1 MDLQEPLDELARPP
15 TRFHHDLTFPPPE
28 RIRVYDDTLR
38 DGEQMPGVAIAP
50 AAKFELARALSDIG
64 VHIMDVGF
72 PAVSESE
79 RETLRLVLEG
89 RRRGEIRADLPG
101 KRGGEGD
108 LPTGWGGE
116 ITPVELQEP
125 LAELARDPKRFSH
138 DLRFPPAEKIRI
150 YDDTLRDGEQMPGV
164 AITPRDKYELARM
177 LSDIGVHIMDVGFP
191 SVSEGER
198 ETLRL
203 VLEGRKRGELR
214 ADLEVVCMMRSTK
227 GDIDATMRV
236 IDKLGHKREDV
247 TYFIFT
253 SASDLH
259 VKYKLGKTLLH
270 RDGIP
275 ESEWLELPVSYYRE
289 ANLRMMCEAISY
301 AREQG
306 ATSIEFGGEDGSRAD
321 VDYIAEIHREGLKA
335 GGTRPS
341 TPDTVGCYSPFAVRE
356 YIPAIK
362 AAAPD
367 APLVVH
373 FHNDLGLGAWNT
385 VMALG
390 SGAEVFTT
398 SVNGIGERTGNAPMH
413 QVLLQL
419 RYLFGIDLPGFKY
432 DKLRTLARS
441 LERMSGIPV
450 QPTEPGIGLDVFS
463 HESGI
468 HTAGLLIH
476 PAIYQFIPPS
486 DLGAEITYVYGKHS
500 GALVIEHALRHAGIA
515 PEPELVAKVL
525 AEVKRIRE
533 ERAERSD
540 FSDFH
545 RRYYDHL
552 NRMGLT
558 AEEVV
563 DIARALTAN

>member
-1 MDLQEPLDELARPP
+1 MNPGDPGAKKAVELQEPLEELARDP
-15 TRFHHDLTFPPPE
+15 TRFSHDLTFPPAGK
-28 RIRVYDDTLR
+28 IRVYDDTLR
-38 DGEQMPGVAIAP
+38 DGEQMPGVALSP
-50 AAKFELARALSDIG
+50 GVKYELATMLSDIG

-72 PAVSESE
+72 PSVSESE

-89 RRRGEIRADLPG
+89 RRRGE
-101 KRGGEGD
+101 
-108 LPTGWGGE
+108 
-116 ITPVELQEP
+116 
-125 LAELARDPKRFSH
+125 
-138 DLRFPPAEKIRI
+138 
-150 YDDTLRDGEQMPGV
+150 
-164 AITPRDKYELARM
+164 
-177 LSDIGVHIMDVGFP
+177 
-191 SVSEGER
+191 
-198 ETLRL
+198 
-203 VLEGRKRGELR
+203 LR

-227 GDIDATMRV
+227 NDIDATMKV
-236 IDKLGHKREDV
+236 IDGLGYPRDSV

-270 RDGIP
+270 REGIP
-275 ESEWLELPVSYYRE
+275 ESEWLELPVSYYRA
-289 ANLRMMCEAISY
+289 ANLRMMCEAIGY

-306 ATSIEFGGEDGSRAD
+306 ARSIEFGGEDGSRAD

-367 APLVVH
+367 SPLVVH

-385 VMALG
+385 VVALG

-413 QVLLQL
+413 QVLMQL
-419 RYLFGIDLPGFKY
+419 RYLFGIEIPGFKY
-432 DKLRTLARS
+432 EKLRELARH
-441 LERMSGIPV
+441 LERVSGIPV
-450 QPTEPGIGLDVFS
+450 QPTEPGIGLNVFR

-476 PAIYQFIPPS
+476 PAIYQFLPPADFGTEVS
-486 DLGAEITYVYGKHS
+486 YVYGKHS
-500 GALVIEHALRHAGIA
+500 GAVVVEHALRDAGIP
-515 PEPELVAKVL
+515 PEPDLVGKVL

-533 ERAERSD
+533 ERASRAD

-552 NRMGLT
+552 NQMGLN
-558 AEEVV
+558 ADEVV
-563 DIARALTAN
+563 DIAKALDAGARD

>member
-1 MDLQEPLDELARPP
+1 VGSQAARRAAADRRAFLALDGVKPVELQEPLAELARDP
-15 TRFHHDLTFPPPE
+15 RHFDHDLQFPAAAK
-28 RIRVYDDTLR
+28 IRVYDDTLR
-38 DGEQMPGVAIAP
+38 DGEQMPGVAI
-50 AAKFELARALSDIG
+50 S
-64 VHIMDVGF
+64 
-72 PAVSESE
+72 
-79 RETLRLVLEG
+79 
-89 RRRGEIRADLPG
+89 
-101 KRGGEGD
+101 
-108 LPTGWGGE
+108 
-116 ITPVELQEP
+116 
-125 LAELARDPKRFSH
+125 PKH
-138 DLRFPPAEKIRI
+138 
-150 YDDTLRDGEQMPGV
+150 
-164 AITPRDKYELARM
+164 KYELARM

-191 SVSEGER
+191 SVSESER

-214 ADLEVVCMMRSTK
+214 HDLEVVCMMRSTK

-236 IDKLGHKREDV
+236 IDELGHKRDEV

-275 ESEWLELPVSYYRE
+275 ESEWLELPVSHYRE
-289 ANLRMMCEAISY
+289 ANLRMMCDAIRY

-321 VDYIAEIHREGLKA
+321 VDYIGEIHREGLKA

-356 YIPAIK
+356 YIPRIK

-413 QVLLQL
+413 QVLMQL
-419 RYLFGIDLPGFKY
+419 RYLFGIEIPNFKY
-432 DKLRTLARS
+432 EKLRDLARH
-441 LERMSGIPV
+441 LELVSGIPV
-450 QPTEPGIGLDVFS
+450 QPTEPGIGLNVFT

-468 HTAGLLIH
+468 HTAGMLIH
-476 PAIYQFIPPS
+476 PAIYQFMPPA
-486 DLGAEITYVYGKHS
+486 DMGAEVEYVYGKHS
-500 GALVIEHALRHAGIA
+500 GALAIEHALRKAGIR
-515 PEPELVAKVL
+515 PEPELVTNVMT
-525 AEVKRIRE
+525 EVKRIRE

-545 RRYYDHL
+545 RRYYEHL
-552 NRMGLT
+552 NKLGLT

-563 DIARALTAN
+563 DIAMALGGSLD

>member
-1 MDLQEPLDELARPP
+1 MDGVKPVALQGPLDGVARGPS
-15 TRFHHDLTFPPPE
+15 RFTHDLKFPPSDK
-28 RIRVYDDTLR
+28 IRVYDDTLR
-38 DGEQMPGVAIAP
+38 DGEQMPGVAI
-50 AAKFELARALSDIG
+50 
-64 VHIMDVGF
+64 
-72 PAVSESE
+72 
-79 RETLRLVLEG
+79 
-89 RRRGEIRADLPG
+89 
-101 KRGGEGD
+101 
-108 LPTGWGGE
+108 
-116 ITPVELQEP
+116 TP
-125 LAELARDPKRFSH
+125 K
-138 DLRFPPAEKIRI
+138 
-150 YDDTLRDGEQMPGV
+150 
-164 AITPRDKYELARM
+164 DKYQLARM
-177 LSDIGVHIMDVGFP
+177 LSDIGIHIVDVGFP
-191 SVSEGER
+191 FVSESER

-214 ADLEVVCMMRSTK
+214 PDLEVVCMMRSTK

-236 IDKLGHKREDV
+236 IDSLGHKRDEV

-275 ESEWLELPVSYYRE
+275 ESEWLELPVSHYRE
-289 ANLRMMCEAISY
+289 ANLRMMCDAIRY

-321 VDYIAEIHREGLKA
+321 VDYIREIHREGLRA

-362 AAAPD
+362 AAAPH

-373 FHNDLGLGAWNT
+373 FHNDLGIGAWNT
-385 VMALG
+385 VVALG

-419 RYLFGIDLPGFKY
+419 RYLFGIEIPGFKY
-432 DKLRTLARS
+432 RKLRDLAHT
-441 LERMSGIPV
+441 LERLSGIPV
-450 QPTEPGIGLDVFS
+450 PPTAPGIGYNVFS

-468 HTAGLLIH
+468 HTAGMLIH
-476 PAIYQFIPPS
+476 PAIYQFIPPA
-486 DLGAEITYVYGKHS
+486 DFGDQVRYVYGKHS
-500 GALVIEHALRHAGIA
+500 GAMVIEHALRRAGIA
-515 PEPELVAKVL
+515 PEPALVARVM
-525 AEVKRIRE
+525 EQVKLLRE

-540 FSDFH
+540 FSEFQ
-545 RRYYDHL
+545 RAYYDHL
-552 NRMGLT
+552 EGM
-558 AEEVV
+558 
-563 DIARALTAN
+563 

>member
-1 MDLQEPLDELARPP
+1 VDDVKPVDLQEPLEQLARDPK
-15 TRFHHDLTFPPPE
+15 RFAHDLSFPPPE
-28 RIRVYDDTLR
+28 KIRVYDDTLR
-38 DGEQMPGVAIAP
+38 DGEQMPGVAI
-50 AAKFELARALSDIG
+50 
-64 VHIMDVGF
+64 
-72 PAVSESE
+72 
-79 RETLRLVLEG
+79 
-89 RRRGEIRADLPG
+89 
-101 KRGGEGD
+101 
-108 LPTGWGGE
+108 
-116 ITPVELQEP
+116 TP
-125 LAELARDPKRFSH
+125 K
-138 DLRFPPAEKIRI
+138 
-150 YDDTLRDGEQMPGV
+150 
-164 AITPRDKYELARM
+164 DKYELARM

-203 VLEGRKRGELR
+203 VLGGRKRGEIR
-214 ADLEVVCMMRSTK
+214 PDLEVVCMMRSTK
-227 GDIDATMRV
+227 GDIDATMSV
-236 IDKLGHKREDV
+236 IDSLGFKRDEV

-270 RDGIP
+270 RDGLP

-289 ANLRMMCEAISY
+289 ANLRMMCDAIRY

-341 TPDTVGCYSPFAVRE
+341 TPDTVGCYSPFSVRE

-385 VMALG
+385 VTALG

-413 QVLLQL
+413 QVLMQL
-419 RYLFGIDLPGFKY
+419 RYLFGIEIPGFKY
-432 DKLRTLARS
+432 EKLRALARH
-441 LERMSGIPV
+441 LEQVSGIPV

-468 HTAGLLIH
+468 HTAGMLIH
-476 PAIYQFIPPS
+476 PAIYQFLPPA
-486 DLGAEITYVYGKHS
+486 DFGAEVTYVYGKHS
-500 GALVIEHALRHAGIA
+500 GALAVEHALRHAGIR
-515 PEPELVAKVL
+515 PEPDLVAKVL
-525 AEVKRIRE
+525 AEVKRLRE
-533 ERAERSD
+533 ERAERGD

-558 AEEVV
+558 ADEVA
-563 DIARALTAN
+563 DIARALTAEAAS

>member
-1 MDLQEPLDELARPP
+1 MDGVEPVELQEPLSDLVRDP
-15 TRFHHDLTFPPPE
+15 RQFDHDLQFPPAD

-38 DGEQMPGVAIAP
+38 VGEQMPGVAISPQA
-50 AAKFELARALSDIG
+50 
-64 VHIMDVGF
+64 
-72 PAVSESE
+72 
-79 RETLRLVLEG
+79 
-89 RRRGEIRADLPG
+89 
-101 KRGGEGD
+101 
-108 LPTGWGGE
+108 
-116 ITPVELQEP
+116 
-125 LAELARDPKRFSH
+125 
-138 DLRFPPAEKIRI
+138 
-150 YDDTLRDGEQMPGV
+150 
-164 AITPRDKYELARM
+164 KYELARM

-191 SVSEGER
+191 SVSESER

-203 VLEGRKRGELR
+203 VLQGRKRGELR
-214 ADLEVVCMMRSTK
+214 RDLEVVCMMRSNK

-236 IDKLGHKREDV
+236 IDVLGHQRDEV

-289 ANLRMMCEAISY
+289 ANLRMMCEAIGY

-306 ATSIEFGGEDGSRAD
+306 AKAIEFGGEDGSRAD
-321 VDYIAEIHREGLKA
+321 VDYITQIHREGLNA

-341 TPDTVGCYSPFAVRE
+341 TPDTVGCYSPFAVRD
-356 YIPAIK
+356 YIPRIK

-419 RYLFGIDLPGFKY
+419 RYLFGIEIPNFKY
-432 DKLRTLARS
+432 EKLRELARH
-441 LERMSGIPV
+441 LELVSGIPV
-450 QPTEPGIGLDVFS
+450 QPTEPGIGLNVFT

-468 HTAGLLIH
+468 HTAGMLIH

-486 DLGAEITYVYGKHS
+486 DMGAEVEYVYGKHS
-500 GALVIEHALRHAGIA
+500 GAVAIEHALRQAGIT
-515 PEPELVAKVL
+515 PEPELVSNVL
-525 AEVKRIRE
+525 KEVKRIRE

-545 RRYYDHL
+545 RRYYEHL
-552 NRMGLT
+552 NRLGLT
-558 AEEVV
+558 ADEVV
-563 DIARALTAN
+563 EIARALVGGK